1 MRLSLLTKLRQRLSY
16 LSVACALA
24 AVWMC
29 AQAATPRAVADP
41 VRPPA
46 VPLVAHDPYFSIWSP
61 ADQLYGEET
70 THWTG
75 KPHPLHALV
84 RVDGEVARVMGA
96 QPAHIAPLPQ
106 KSVEVLPTRTIYTFA
121 NAKIQLTLT
130 FVTPALTDDLDI
142 LSRPATYVVWE
153 AVAVDGKAHS
163 VQFYLDASPMLA
175 VNEGKQDVVCE
186 KAEVKGLQAVRV
198 GSREQK
204 LLSRP
209 GDDIRIDWGYAYLAV
224 PADQKGGAVAIAR
237 ANDAYDHFAK
247 TGQALTTQ
255 APFGAEP
262 AGQAQMLC
270 ATMDAGE
277 VAAKAVRQVAILAYD
292 DIKSIRYFK
301 ADLAPYWRRDGL
313 DAAGMLQK
321 AWKEFPELE
330 KRCGAFDKELMDDMA
345 KAGGADYATL
355 CALAYRQ
362 ALAACKLAADPAGQP
377 LFFPKENHSNGCI
390 ATVDVFYPMA
400 PQPLLFSPALTK
412 ATVEPILD
420 YSASSRWKFPFAP
433 HDLGQYP
440 YATGQVYGDGEKGE
454 NNQMPVEESADMI
467 LIVAALADVE
477 NDTAFAEKHWAVLE
491 KWAAYLEAKGFD
503 PENQLCTDDFAGHLA
518 HNVNLS
524 AKAIVAL
531 GAFGQLSAKCGKD
544 AEAKRL
550 TELAQGMVKKWVE
563 QADAGDH
570 FRLAFDKP
578 DSWSQKY
585 NIVWDR
591 VLGLK
596 LFPESA
602 MRKEMD
608 FYKRNQKPYG
618 LPLDNRETYTK
629 LDWITWTAAITGNR
643 EDFEA
648 LIKPIIKFLNETPDR
663 APMGDWYYTD
673 SAKKQGFTA
682 RPVVGG
688 VFMQALCDAPL
699 WQKWAKRGENT
710 KKAWAPLQ
718 LGEEAKK

>member
-1 MRLSLLTKLRQRLSY
+1 MRLSLVKKLRQRLAS

-29 AQAATPRAVADP
+29 AQGAGAVEL
-41 VRPPA
+41 RPPA
-46 VPLVAHDPYFSIWSP
+46 VPLVAHDPYFSIWSQ

-84 RVDGEVARVMGA
+84 RVDGEVSRIMGA
-96 QPAHIAPLPQ
+96 QPEQVAPLAQ

-142 LSRPATYVVWE
+142 LARPATYVVWE
-153 AVAVDGKAHS
+153 AVALDGKSHS

-175 VNEGKQDVVCE
+175 VNEARQDVVCE
-186 KAEVKGLQAVRV
+186 KVEVKGLLAVKA

-204 LLSRP
+204 LLNRS

-224 PADQKGGAVAIAR
+224 PVDQKGGAVAIAR
-237 ANDAYDHFAK
+237 SNDAYDHFAK

-301 ADLAPYWRRDGL
+301 ADLDAYWRRDGL
-313 DAAGMLQK
+313 DTAGMLQK
-321 AWKEFPELE
+321 AWKEFASLE
-330 KRCGAFDKELMDDMA
+330 KRCVAFDKEMMDDMV
-345 KAGGADYATL
+345 KVGGADYATL

-362 ALAACKLAADPAGQP
+362 ALAACKVVADSAGQP
-377 LFFPKENHSNGCI
+377 LMFSKENHSNGCI
-390 ATVDVFYPMA
+390 GTVDVFYPMS
-400 PQPLLFSPALTK
+400 PQTLLFSPALMK
-412 ATVEPILD
+412 ATIVPILD
-420 YSASSRWKFPFAP
+420 YSSSPRWKFPFAP
-433 HDLGQYP
+433 HDIGQYP
-440 YATGQVYGDGEKGE
+440 FATGQVYGDGEKGE
-454 NNQMPVEESADMI
+454 NNQMPVEETANML
-467 LIVAALADVE
+467 LIVAALADAE
-477 NDTAFAEKHWAVLE
+477 NDTKFAEKYWPLLE
-491 KWAAYLEAKGFD
+491 KWAAYLETKGFD

-550 TELAQGMVKKWVE
+550 TELAQGMVKKWIE

-578 DSWSQKY
+578 NSWSQKY

-591 VLGLK
+591 ILGLK
-596 LFPESA
+596 LFPESVL
-602 MRKEMD
+602 RKEMD
-608 FYKRNQKPYG
+608 YYKRIQNRYG
-618 LPLDNRETYTK
+618 LALDNRETYTK
-629 LDWITWTAAITGNR
+629 LDWITWTAALTGNR
-643 EDFEA
+643 DDFEA
-648 LIKPIIKFLNETPDR
+648 LVKPIIKFLNETPDR
-663 APMGDWYYTD
+663 SPMTDWYFTD
-673 SAKKQGFTA
+673 SGKKKGFTA

-688 VFMQALCDAPL
+688 VFMQALSDPAL
-699 WQKWAKRGENT
+699 WQKWAKRGANT
-710 KKAWAPLQ
+710 QGPWAPLQ
-718 LGEEAKK
+718 LQ